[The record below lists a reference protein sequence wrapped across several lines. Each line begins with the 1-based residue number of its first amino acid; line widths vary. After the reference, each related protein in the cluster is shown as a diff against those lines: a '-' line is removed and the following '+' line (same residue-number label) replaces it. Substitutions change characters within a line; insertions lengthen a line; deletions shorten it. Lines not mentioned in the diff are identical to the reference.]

1 MRALLRCLELSNC
14 RPNQDKVVLLSSFN
28 FRLALRGQNG
38 GEQMWA
44 RSTIHALRNLGYS
57 YFFLSSN
64 QQMVQL
70 YQMFPDLVKVVFL
83 EPSEVEDCRRAE
95 FCVLRPDYPEGVPL
109 WKLFSFLFWQNQG
122 HNLGPQWTLNP
133 EPWHLQDRGT
143 VHNTYLG
150 YSVEPSCTSR
160 PVVPHSERPHQGYV
174 MSKLLRFFL
183 PSPNHAWSPEDYNAA
198 SNATE
203 LRFVVGAIPDPDKS
217 HDPVG
222 GIVLPEALTN
232 LGRLPQP
239 QFLDAL
245 SHSKVLIAIGEP
257 STSPTPYEALCLGV
271 PFINP
276 VKSWDPED
284 PTDRAKWNAQ
294 HALLKL
300 LDPPYVYNVFKG
312 DREGFVNAVKA
323 AISTPIDSYILDRM
337 KMEAVEDRVRSIVEK
352 DWKQAAAE
360 VLAERQRTG
369 NGDLFMV

>member
-1 MRALLRCLELSNC
+1 
-14 RPNQDKVVLLSSFN
+14 
-28 FRLALRGQNG
+28 
-38 GEQMWA
+38 
-44 RSTIHALRNLGYS
+44 
-57 YFFLSSN
+57 
-64 QQMVQL
+64 
-70 YQMFPDLVKVVFL
+70 
-83 EPSEVEDCRRAE
+83 
-95 FCVLRPDYPEGVPL
+95 
-109 WKLFSFLFWQNQG
+109 
-122 HNLGPQWTLNP
+122 
-133 EPWHLQDRGT
+133 
-143 VHNTYLG
+143 
-150 YSVEPSCTSR
+150 
-160 PVVPHSERPHQGYV
+160 
-174 MSKLLRFFL
+174 
-183 PSPNHAWSPEDYNAA
+183 
-198 SNATE
+198 
-203 LRFVVGAIPDPDKS
+203 
-217 HDPVG
+217 
-222 GIVLPEALTN
+222 
-232 LGRLPQP
+232 
-239 QFLDAL
+239 
-245 SHSKVLIAIGEP
+245 VLIAIGEP